1 MNTATA
7 MGDSLV
13 RAEGLL
19 VQGQNEAAEQ
29 ILVRLAEDVEEYV
42 DRNCPTT
49 DEVQW
54 FDFPTIFER
63 LAYRRV
69 ESDPRELRDIG
80 EPVERL
86 YGDLGLTEVRLGDYE
101 GAARA
106 LKQAIRW
113 NPMNCEHRLNLAD
126 IYHIS
131 GDMHE
136 YLALTYSVFERA
148 SDARHLER
156 AFANFASWF
165 KTSDKSRVAAA
176 ALRAARRIGSDDPV
190 LAAALEEASG
200 TDHDPDSVSDTE
212 AQELLGQE
220 GLPDGANAEI
230 AICLL
235 MCASDAAGLGDT
247 NLATTLT
254 VRARDL
260 VGEDAAMTL
269 LQLIRAD
276 DAGRSDAHDGD
287 GTNAQ
292 A

>member
-86 YGDLGLTEVRLGDYE
+86 YGDLGLTEARLGDYE

-148 SDARHLER
+148 SDACHLER

-165 KTSDKSRVAAA
+165 KTSDKPRVAAA

-212 AQELLGQE
+212 AQEFLGQE

-235 MCASDAAGLGDT
+235 MCASDAAGLGDA

-287 GTNAQ
+287 GTDA
-292 A
+292 